1 MTIFANDYG
10 ENFPIGLQIT
20 NELVMRFAD
29 IAGQR
34 RLINSLIDA
43 VESHRVP
50 HAQLFA
56 GAEGYGAFAL
66 AWAYAQFVS
75 CTDKQHYHTSS
86 PDELKADSCGKCPSC
101 VKYQK
106 LAHPDLH
113 LVFPTTTTKKIDK
126 NNESALFMDLFRD
139 FVIEKNGYIDID
151 SWLEYIKSD
160 NKQGEINVR
169 DANSIIGS
177 LTLTV
182 YESPYKIMIIW
193 CADRMRHDAAPKI
206 LKILEEP
213 YDGTLFLL
221 VSANTEAILPTILS
235 RVQLVKVLPIES
247 GAIASYLT
255 TQRGLSQTDAQMVA
269 ESSSG
274 SMLRALNYDGKEQR
288 DIINLF
294 IEWTRAAFQYAQKAS
309 EILAISEKFAKLS
322 REKQKIF
329 LLTCS
334 ELMRECFMHKTQ
346 RQVCENLFPKEN
358 ENFQNNFS
366 KYLNENNIRN
376 IYNLIEQALG
386 NVMRNANSKI
396 LFFDLTIQIGKQLK
410 GGK

>member
-1 MTIFANDYG
+1 
-10 ENFPIGLQIT
+10 
-20 NELVMRFAD
+20 MRFAD

-113 LVFPTTTTKKIDK
+113 LIFPTTTTKRIDK
-126 NNESALFMDLFRD
+126 NNESSLFIDLFRD
-139 FVIEKNGYIDID
+139 FVIENDGYIDIE
-151 SWLEYIKSD
+151 SWLDYIKSD

-169 DANSIIGS
+169 DANSIVSS
-177 LTLTV
+177 LTMTV

-193 CADRMRHDAAPKI
+193 CADRMRHDAAPKL

-235 RVQLVKVLPIES
+235 RVQLVKVLPMES
-247 GAIASYLT
+247 SAIVDYLT
-255 TQRGLSQTDAQMVA
+255 NKGRLSQTEAQTIA
-269 ESSSG
+269 NSSSG
-274 SMLRALNYDGKEQR
+274 NMLRALNYDNKEQKE
-288 DIINLF
+288 IVGLF

-309 EILAISEKFAKLS
+309 DILAISEKFAKLS

-346 RQVCENLFPKEN
+346 RQVCENLFPREDEK
-358 ENFQNNFS
+358 FLTNFS

-376 IYNLIEQALG
+376 IYNLMEQAL
-386 NVMRNANSKI
+386 NHVMRNANAKI
-396 LFFDLTIQIGKQLK
+396 LFFDLTIQVGKHLK
-410 GGK
+410 EGK

>member
-1 MTIFANDYG
+1 
-10 ENFPIGLQIT
+10 
-20 NELVMRFAD
+20 MRFAD

-113 LVFPTTTTKKIDK
+113 LIFPTTTTKRIDK
-126 NNESALFMDLFRD
+126 NNESSLFIDLFRD
-139 FVIEKNGYIDID
+139 FVIENDGYIDIE
-151 SWLEYIKSD
+151 SWLDYIKSD

-169 DANSIIGS
+169 DANSIVSS
-177 LTLTV
+177 LTMTV

-193 CADRMRHDAAPKI
+193 CADRMRHDAAPKL

-213 YDGTLFLL
+213 YEGTLFLL

-235 RVQLVKVLPIES
+235 RVQLVKVLPMES
-247 GAIASYLT
+247 SAIASYLT
-255 TQRGLSQTDAQMVA
+255 TKRGLSYAEAQTIAN
-269 ESSSG
+269 SSSG
-274 SMLRALNYDGKEQR
+274 NMLRALNYDNKEQKE
-288 DIINLF
+288 IVGLF

-309 EILAISEKFAKLS
+309 DILAISEKFAKLS

-346 RQVCENLFPKEN
+346 RQVSENLFPQEDEK
-358 ENFQNNFS
+358 FLTNFS
-366 KYLNENNIRN
+366 KYLNENNIRS
-376 IYNLIEQALG
+376 IYNLMEQAL
-386 NVMRNANSKI
+386 NHVMRNANAKI
-396 LFFDLTIQIGKQLK
+396 LFFDLTIQVGKHLK
-410 GGK
+410 EGK

>member
-1 MTIFANDYG
+1 
-10 ENFPIGLQIT
+10 
-20 NELVMRFAD
+20 MRFAD

-113 LVFPTTTTKKIDK
+113 LIFPTTTTKRIDK
-126 NNESALFMDLFRD
+126 NNESSLFIDLFRD
-139 FVIEKNGYIDID
+139 FVIENDGYIDIE
-151 SWLEYIKSD
+151 SWLDYIKSD

-169 DANSIIGS
+169 DANSIVSS
-177 LTLTV
+177 LTMTV

-193 CADRMRHDAAPKI
+193 CADRMRHDAAPKL

-235 RVQLVKVLPIES
+235 RVQLVKVLPMES
-247 GAIASYLT
+247 SAIASYLT
-255 TQRGLSQTDAQMVA
+255 TKRGLSYAEAQTIAN
-269 ESSSG
+269 SSLG
-274 SMLRALNYDGKEQR
+274 NMLRALNYDNKEQKE
-288 DIINLF
+288 IVGLF

-309 EILAISEKFAKLS
+309 DILAISEKFAKLS

-346 RQVCENLFPKEN
+346 RQVCENLFPQEDEK
-358 ENFQNNFS
+358 FLTNFS
-366 KYLNENNIRN
+366 KYLNENNIRS
-376 IYNLIEQALG
+376 IYNLMEQAL
-386 NVMRNANSKI
+386 NHVMRNANAKI
-396 LFFDLTIQIGKQLK
+396 LFFDLTIQVGKHLK
-410 GGK
+410 EGK

>member
-1 MTIFANDYG
+1 
-10 ENFPIGLQIT
+10 
-20 NELVMRFAD
+20 MRFAD

-56 GAEGYGAFAL
+56 GAEGYGSFAL

-75 CTDKQHYHTSS
+75 CTDKQHYHTPS

-113 LVFPTTTTKKIDK
+113 LIFPTTTTKRIDK
-126 NNESALFMDLFRD
+126 NNESSLFIDLFRD
-139 FVIEKNGYIDID
+139 FVIENDGYIDIE
-151 SWLEYIKSD
+151 SWLDYIKSD

-169 DANSIIGS
+169 DANSIVSS
-177 LTLTV
+177 LTMTV

-193 CADRMRHDAAPKI
+193 CADRMRHDAAPKL

-235 RVQLVKVLPIES
+235 RVQLVKVLPIDS
-247 GAIASYLT
+247 SAIADYLT
-255 TQRGLSQTDAQMVA
+255 TKRGLSRAEAQIVA
-269 ESSSG
+269 NSSSG
-274 SMLRALNYDGKEQR
+274 NMLRALNYDNKEQKE
-288 DIINLF
+288 IVGLF

-309 EILAISEKFAKLS
+309 DILAISEKFAKLS

-346 RQVCENLFPKEN
+346 RQVCENLFPQEDEK
-358 ENFQNNFS
+358 FLTNFS
-366 KYLNENNIRN
+366 KYLNENNIRS
-376 IYNLIEQALG
+376 IYNLMEQAL
-386 NVMRNANSKI
+386 NHVMRNANAKI
-396 LFFDLTIQIGKQLK
+396 LFFDLTIQVGKHLK
-410 GGK
+410 EGK

>member
-1 MTIFANDYG
+1 
-10 ENFPIGLQIT
+10 
-20 NELVMRFAD
+20 MRFAD

-113 LVFPTTTTKKIDK
+113 LIFPTTTTKRIDK
-126 NNESALFMDLFRD
+126 NNESSLFIDLFRD
-139 FVIEKNGYIDID
+139 FVIEKDGYIDIE
-151 SWLEYIKSD
+151 SWLDYIKSD

-169 DANSIIGS
+169 DANSIVSS
-177 LTLTV
+177 LTMTV

-193 CADRMRHDAAPKI
+193 CADRMRHDAAPKL

-235 RVQLVKVLPIES
+235 RVQLVKVLPMES
-247 GAIASYLT
+247 SAIADYLT
-255 TQRGLSQTDAQMVA
+255 NKRRLSRAEAQTIAN
-269 ESSSG
+269 SSSG
-274 SMLRALNYDGKEQR
+274 NMLRALNYDNKEQKE
-288 DIINLF
+288 IVGLF

-309 EILAISEKFAKLS
+309 DILAISEKFAKLS

-346 RQVCENLFPKEN
+346 RQVCENLFPQEDEK
-358 ENFQNNFS
+358 FLTNFS
-366 KYLNENNIRN
+366 KYLNENNIRS
-376 IYNLIEQALG
+376 IYNLMEQAL
-386 NVMRNANSKI
+386 NHVMRNANAKI
-396 LFFDLTIQIGKQLK
+396 LFFDLTIQVGKHLK
-410 GGK
+410 EGK

>member
-1 MTIFANDYG
+1 
-10 ENFPIGLQIT
+10 
-20 NELVMRFAD
+20 MRFAD

-113 LVFPTTTTKKIDK
+113 LIFPTTTTKRIDK
-126 NNESALFMDLFRD
+126 NNESSLFIDLFRD
-139 FVIEKNGYIDID
+139 FVIENDGYIDIE
-151 SWLEYIKSD
+151 SWLDYIKSD

-169 DANSIIGS
+169 DANSIVSS
-177 LTLTV
+177 LTMTV

-193 CADRMRHDAAPKI
+193 CADRMRHDAAPKL

-235 RVQLVKVLPIES
+235 RVQLVKVLPMES
-247 GAIASYLT
+247 SAIADYLT
-255 TQRGLSQTDAQMVA
+255 TKRGLSYAEAQIVA
-269 ESSSG
+269 NSSSG
-274 SMLRALNYDGKEQR
+274 NMLRALNYDNKEQKE
-288 DIINLF
+288 IVGLF
-294 IEWTRAAFQYAQKAS
+294 IEWTRVAFQYAQKAS
-309 EILAISEKFAKLS
+309 DILAISEKFAKLS

-346 RQVCENLFPKEN
+346 RQVCENLFPQEDEK
-358 ENFQNNFS
+358 FLTNFS
-366 KYLNENNIRN
+366 KYLNENNIRS
-376 IYNLIEQALG
+376 IYNLMEQAL
-386 NVMRNANSKI
+386 NHVMRNANAKI
-396 LFFDLTIQIGKQLK
+396 LFFDLTIQVGKHLK
-410 GGK
+410 EGK

>member
-1 MTIFANDYG
+1 
-10 ENFPIGLQIT
+10 
-20 NELVMRFAD
+20 MRFAD

-113 LVFPTTTTKKIDK
+113 LIFPTTTTKRIDK
-126 NNESALFMDLFRD
+126 NNESSLFIDLFRD
-139 FVIEKNGYIDID
+139 FVIENDGYIDIE
-151 SWLEYIKSD
+151 SWLDYIKSD

-169 DANSIIGS
+169 DANSIVSS
-177 LTLTV
+177 LTMTV

-193 CADRMRHDAAPKI
+193 CADRMRHDAAPKL

-235 RVQLVKVLPIES
+235 RVQLVKVLPMES
-247 GAIASYLT
+247 SAIADYLT
-255 TQRGLSQTDAQMVA
+255 NKRRLSQTEAQTIA
-269 ESSSG
+269 NSSSG
-274 SMLRALNYDGKEQR
+274 NMLRALNYDNKEQKE
-288 DIINLF
+288 IVGLF

-309 EILAISEKFAKLS
+309 DILAISEKFAKLS

-346 RQVCENLFPKEN
+346 RQVCENLFPQEDEK
-358 ENFQNNFS
+358 FLTNFS
-366 KYLNENNIRN
+366 KYLNENNIRS
-376 IYNLIEQALG
+376 IYNLMEQAL
-386 NVMRNANSKI
+386 NHVMRNANAKI
-396 LFFDLTIQIGKQLK
+396 LFFDLTIQVGKHLK
-410 GGK
+410 EGK

>member
-1 MTIFANDYG
+1 
-10 ENFPIGLQIT
+10 
-20 NELVMRFAD
+20 MRFAD

-86 PDELKADSCGKCPSC
+86 QDELKADSCGKCPSC

-113 LVFPTTTTKKIDK
+113 LIFPTTTTKRIDK
-126 NNESALFMDLFRD
+126 NNESALFIDLFRD
-139 FVIEKNGYIDID
+139 FVIENDGYIDIE
-151 SWLEYIKSD
+151 SWLDYIKSD

-169 DANSIIGS
+169 DANSIVSS
-177 LTLTV
+177 LTMTV

-193 CADRMRHDAAPKI
+193 CADRMRHDAAPKL

-235 RVQLVKVLPIES
+235 RVQLVKVLPMES
-247 GAIASYLT
+247 SAIADYLT
-255 TQRGLSQTDAQMVA
+255 NKRRLSRAEAQTIAN
-269 ESSSG
+269 SSSG
-274 SMLRALNYDGKEQR
+274 NMLRALNYDNKEQKE
-288 DIINLF
+288 IVGLF

-309 EILAISEKFAKLS
+309 DILAISEKFAKLS

-346 RQVCENLFPKEN
+346 RQVCENLFPKED
-358 ENFQNNFS
+358 EKFLTNFS
-366 KYLNENNIRN
+366 KYLNENNIRS
-376 IYNLIEQALG
+376 IYNLMEQAL
-386 NVMRNANSKI
+386 NHVMRNANAKI
-396 LFFDLTIQIGKQLK
+396 LFFDLTIQVGKHLK
-410 GGK
+410 EGK

>member
-1 MTIFANDYG
+1 
-10 ENFPIGLQIT
+10 
-20 NELVMRFAD
+20 MRFAD

-113 LVFPTTTTKKIDK
+113 LIFPTTTTKRIDK
-126 NNESALFMDLFRD
+126 NNESALFIDLFRD
-139 FVIEKNGYIDID
+139 FVIENDGYIDIE
-151 SWLEYIKSD
+151 SWLDYIKSD

-169 DANSIIGS
+169 DANSIVSS
-177 LTLTV
+177 LTMTV
-182 YESPYKIMIIW
+182 YESPYKIMIMW
-193 CADRMRHDAAPKI
+193 CADRMRHDAAPKL

-235 RVQLVKVLPIES
+235 RVQLVKVLPMES
-247 GAIASYLT
+247 SAIADYLT
-255 TQRGLSQTDAQMVA
+255 TKRGLSYAEAQIVA
-269 ESSSG
+269 NSSSG
-274 SMLRALNYDGKEQR
+274 NMLRALNYDNKEQKE
-288 DIINLF
+288 IVGLF

-309 EILAISEKFAKLS
+309 DILAISEKFAKLS

-346 RQVCENLFPKEN
+346 RQVCENLFPQEDEK
-358 ENFQNNFS
+358 FLTNFS
-366 KYLNENNIRN
+366 KYLNENNIRS
-376 IYNLIEQALG
+376 IYNLMEQAL
-386 NVMRNANSKI
+386 NHVMRNANAKI
-396 LFFDLTIQIGKQLK
+396 LFFDLTIQVGKHLK
-410 GGK
+410 EGK

>member
-1 MTIFANDYG
+1 
-10 ENFPIGLQIT
+10 
-20 NELVMRFAD
+20 MRFAD

-86 PDELKADSCGKCPSC
+86 ADELKADSCGKCPSC

-113 LVFPTTTTKKIDK
+113 LIFPTTTTKRIDK
-126 NNESALFMDLFRD
+126 NNESSLFIDLFRD
-139 FVIEKNGYIDID
+139 FVIEKDGYIDIE
-151 SWLEYIKSD
+151 SWLDYIKSD

-169 DANSIIGS
+169 DANSIVSS
-177 LTLTV
+177 LTMTV

-193 CADRMRHDAAPKI
+193 CADRMRHDAAPKL

-235 RVQLVKVLPIES
+235 RVQLVKVLPMES
-247 GAIASYLT
+247 SAIADYLT
-255 TQRGLSQTDAQMVA
+255 TKRGLSYAEAQIVA
-269 ESSSG
+269 NSSSG
-274 SMLRALNYDGKEQR
+274 NMLRALNYDNKEQKE
-288 DIINLF
+288 IVGLF

-309 EILAISEKFAKLS
+309 DILAISEKFAKLS

-346 RQVCENLFPKEN
+346 RQVCENLFPQEDEK
-358 ENFQNNFS
+358 FLTNFS
-366 KYLNENNIRN
+366 KYLNENNIRS
-376 IYNLIEQALG
+376 IYNLMEQAL
-386 NVMRNANSKI
+386 NHVMRNANAKI
-396 LFFDLTIQIGKQLK
+396 LFFDLTIQVGKHLK
-410 GGK
+410 EGK

>member
-1 MTIFANDYG
+1 
-10 ENFPIGLQIT
+10 
-20 NELVMRFAD
+20 MRFAD

-113 LVFPTTTTKKIDK
+113 LIFPTTTTKRIDK
-126 NNESALFMDLFRD
+126 NNESSLFIDLFRD
-139 FVIEKNGYIDID
+139 FVIENDGYIDIE
-151 SWLEYIKSD
+151 SWLDYIKSD

-169 DANSIIGS
+169 DANSIVSS
-177 LTLTV
+177 LTMTV

-193 CADRMRHDAAPKI
+193 CADRMRHDAAPKL

-235 RVQLVKVLPIES
+235 RVQLVKVLPMES
-247 GAIASYLT
+247 SAIADYLT
-255 TQRGLSQTDAQMVA
+255 TKIGLSYAEAQTIAN
-269 ESSSG
+269 SSSG
-274 SMLRALNYDGKEQR
+274 NMLRALNYDNKEQKE
-288 DIINLF
+288 IVGLF

-309 EILAISEKFAKLS
+309 DILAISEKFAKLS

-334 ELMRECFMHKTQ
+334 ELMRECFMNKTQ
-346 RQVCENLFPKEN
+346 RQVCENLFPQEDEK
-358 ENFQNNFS
+358 FLTNFS
-366 KYLNENNIRN
+366 KYLNENNVRS
-376 IYNLIEQALG
+376 IYNLMEQAL
-386 NVMRNANSKI
+386 NHVMRNANAKI
-396 LFFDLTIQIGKQLK
+396 LFFDLTIQVGKHLK
-410 GGK
+410 EGK